1 MLRPRAT
8 HKKIAKYLFRPGAMK
23 HKIGRTYFIQRAT
36 ITKNMLCAPLQPIPV
51 GCGCQLCV
59 GYQFAIIN
67 RQLPIIHYICTKQKI
82 LKMDITR
89 VKESIE
95 RIENL
100 SSTLG
105 MEFLSTPE
113 PDTCM
118 ARMKVDER
126 NRQPF
131 GFLSGGAS
139 LALAENL
146 AGVASLALCPGKISV
161 GINVSGS
168 HLIAVEQGDTVTALA
183 RLMHKGRTLHQ
194 WLVEIRNEAGALV
207 CSVQVT
213 NYVLN
218 ARKDD

>member
-1 MLRPRAT
+1 
-8 HKKIAKYLFRPGAMK
+8 
-23 HKIGRTYFIQRAT
+23 
-36 ITKNMLCAPLQPIPV
+36 
-51 GCGCQLCV
+51 
-59 GYQFAIIN
+59 
-67 RQLPIIHYICTKQKI
+67 
-82 LKMDITR
+82 MDIEHIKDKLNR
-89 VKESIE
+89 LP
-95 RIENL
+95 NL
-100 SSTLG
+100 STALG
-105 MEFLSTPE
+105 MEFISTPE

-146 AGVASLALCPGKISV
+146 AGVGSLTLCPGKISV

-168 HLIAVEQGDTVTALA
+168 HLIAVEEGDTVTAIA
-183 RLMHKGRTLHQ
+183 HIIHKGRTLHQ
-194 WLVEIRNEAGALV
+194 WQVEIRNTAGDLV